1 MYKPLHKDI
10 KIGPS
15 LIHGLGLLAI
25 VEIGKD
31 TNLGA
36 THFPNKNELHGY
48 IRTPT
53 GGFINHSTNPNC
65 RKEEDTSGILYLITN
80 ENINAGDELTIK
92 YTLYD
97 IPEGD

>member
-10 KIGPS
+10 AIGPS
-15 LIHGLGLLAI
+15 RLHGLGILTK
-25 VEIGKD
+25 VEIEKD

-36 THFPNKNELHGY
+36 THFPNNDQLHGY

-53 GGFINHSTNPNC
+53 GGFLNHSNTPNC
-65 RKEEDTSGILYLITN
+65 RKEEDGSGILYLITN
-80 ENINAGDELTIK
+80 QDIKAGEELTIK